1 MARSTWSRG
10 PKRMVSAEC
19 DVYSALTADHLNPVA
34 CYLGA
39 QNIGR
44 WVTHPYASPLFGDF
58 HGLCPMLIQ
67 SGDSEVLRDEI
78 TLLAHKASLA
88 GVDVTHEL
96 YEDMVHV
103 FQMFTFL
110 PATKTAL
117 TSVGH
122 WVRKTLPQ
130 IHARRRAAGSN
141 TASAP
146 VPLPQAV
153 DEEIAEGQRR
163 AEAAGESVTRG
174 GIGRVQVTQ
183 DEINAVADWE
193 AQRQGRPRGRSN
205 PQPSSLLFDIAPPIP
220 DWPSV
225 DTDSL
230 PRPATRSGSPTP
242 VASPGSARGE
252 TFSSAVHAPPLRR
265 ALTALASSTPVSP
278 TYSDSGYI
286 RRRRR
291 TQGTNSPTNSSSTI
305 SLPSGPNSPPP
316 SVRGPRIRSDTI
328 SHTSPRTRYSQSNSD
343 IVSLVEG
350 YTQGG
355 AANETTVYAPGGQV
369 RARLHLGDLEDGE

>member
-1 MARSTWSRG
+1 
-10 PKRMVSAEC
+10 
-19 DVYSALTADHLNPVA
+19 
-34 CYLGA
+34 
-39 QNIGR
+39 
-44 WVTHPYASPLFGDF
+44 
-58 HGLCPMLIQ
+58 MLIQ

-130 IHARRRAAGSN
+130 IHARQRAAGTS
-141 TASAP
+141 TASVPPP
-146 VPLPQAV
+146 VPQAV
-153 DEEIAEGQRR
+153 DEEIAEGARR
-163 AEAAGESVTRG
+163 AEAAGDSVTRG
-174 GIGRVQVTQ
+174 GIGRVEVTQ

-205 PQPSSLLFDIAPPIP
+205 PSSLLFDIDPPIP

-225 DTDSL
+225 DVDSL

-242 VASPGSARGE
+242 VASPGSPRGDPV
-252 TFSSAVHAPPLRR
+252 SSAVHAPPLRR
-265 ALTALASSTPVSP
+265 ALTALAASTPASP
-278 TYSDSGYI
+278 TYSESSYM

-291 TQGTNSPTNSSSTI
+291 TQGANSPSNSSSTI
-305 SLPSGPNSPPP
+305 SLPSGPSSPPP
-316 SVRGPRIRSDTI
+316 SVRGPRIRSSTV
-328 SHTSPRTRYSQSNSD
+328 SQTSPRTRFSQSNSD
-343 IVSLVEG
+343 IVNLVEG

-369 RARLHLGDLEDGE
+369 RARLHLGDLEDDA